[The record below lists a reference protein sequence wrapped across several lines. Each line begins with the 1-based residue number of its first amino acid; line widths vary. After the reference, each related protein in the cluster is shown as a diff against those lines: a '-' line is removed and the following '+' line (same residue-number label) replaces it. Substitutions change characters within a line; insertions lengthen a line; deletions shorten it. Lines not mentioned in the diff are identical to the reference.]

1 MISMT
6 TAEDL
11 QRFWDERDRK
21 ARLLEQELVE
31 VRADMEA
38 CERLLS
44 RYRPGSNAASE
55 PVLFHNHVHPS
66 RLTDSPTQMEAF
78 KRIALDSDGIVRVS
92 EASRLVHS
100 AGLSKGKASSIA
112 SSIPKKFLESDE
124 WEYVEPGTYRLVTY
138 MSTDPDAAEEKSED
152 AEAEDLHFAVE
163 FAPSSNDT
171 TDAA

>member
-44 RYRPGSNAASE
+44 RYRPGSNAVSE

-66 RLTDSPTQMEAF
+66 RLTDSLTQMEAF

-92 EASRLVHS
+92 EASRLVHA

-112 SSIPKKFLESDE
+112 SSIPKRLLESDE
-124 WEYVEPGTYRLVTY
+124 WEYMEPGTYRLVTY
-138 MSTDPDAAEEKSED
+138 MNTDPDATEEKTD
-152 AEAEDLHFAVE
+152 DPVAQDLPVAAEFG
-163 FAPSSNDT
+163 PSSNET
-171 TDAA
+171 TNAA